1 MVSVDTYL
9 DICMVSLRSAHMS
22 AVQSIL
28 AGTSPRGAV
37 DRSFSGSTEHTV
49 QHSSG
54 CNGVAHGPPGL
65 PGRLSG
71 PEPGC
76 SSLDRD
82 SLPSTA
88 SEAPSGSS
96 DDRRLNGGT
105 HLV

>member
-1 MVSVDTYL
+1 M
-9 DICMVSLRSAHMS
+9 SLQVHTPQQC
-22 AVQSIL
+22 QSL
-28 AGTSPRGAV
+28 SAGTSPRAAA
-37 DRSFSGSTEHTV
+37 DRSFSGSTENAA
-49 QHSSG
+49 QHFSG

-65 PGRLSG
+65 PGRQSG

-76 SSLDRD
+76 SSLDRE

>member
-1 MVSVDTYL
+1 M
-9 DICMVSLRSAHMS
+9 SLH
-22 AVQSIL
+22 VHTTQQCQSL
-28 AGTSPRGAV
+28 SAGTSPRAAV
-37 DRSFSGSTEHTV
+37 DRSFSGSTENAA
-49 QHSSG
+49 QHFSG

-65 PGRLSG
+65 QGRQSC

-76 SSLDRD
+76 SSLDRE

-105 HLV
+105 HPV